1 VVIVSCSGKFHAFA
15 LAEQLANKN
24 YLAGLYTTY
33 AYQKNIAFR
42 KLVKRIDKEAINPAL
57 IQTNIPLAALIKK
70 IPKEFLWNEWYDKWV
85 AKKIA
90 KRQDYKVFIGWSG
103 MSLQSI
109 QNAKANGKL
118 TIVER
123 GSSHILYQNNIL
135 KEEYA
140 KFGKNFS
147 IHPKVIE
154 KELKEYEAAD
164 YISIPSTFVKKS
176 FIAHG
181 VAEKK
186 LFLNI
191 YGASNYFNVD
201 GSSLKSKEKFIF
213 LYLGALTIQKGLLYL
228 FEAIQQLTIAKDKY
242 EVWFIGTVSEELKT
256 LVDKMKLTNWI
267 FFGQVDHYKLK
278 EYIVQ
283 ADVAIQ
289 PSLQEGLSMVIPQML
304 SCGVPVIATTNSGGE
319 DLIQNDY
326 NGFIVPIRSSSAI
339 KEKMEYLFYT
349 PQVLQNMHQNA
360 IASIQSGYTWNDYGQ
375 RYMEFL
381 NTIQA

>member
-103 MSLQSI
+103 MSLHAMQK
-109 QNAKANGKL
+109 AKANGKL

-140 KFGKNFS
+140 KFGKAFS

-176 FIAHG
+176 FMEHG

-191 YGASNYFNVD
+191 YGASNYFNAD
-201 GSSLKSKEKFIF
+201 SSFLKSKEKFIF

-228 FEAIQQLTIAKDKY
+228 FEAIQQLAIAKDKY
-242 EVWFIGTVSEELKT
+242 EVWFIGTVSEELKD
-256 LVDKMKLTNWI
+256 LVDKMKLANWI

-326 NGFIVPIRSSSAI
+326 NGFIVPIRSSNAI

-349 PQVLQNMHQNA
+349 PQVLQDMHQNA
-360 IASIQSGYTWNDYGQ
+360 IASIQSGYTWDDYGQ